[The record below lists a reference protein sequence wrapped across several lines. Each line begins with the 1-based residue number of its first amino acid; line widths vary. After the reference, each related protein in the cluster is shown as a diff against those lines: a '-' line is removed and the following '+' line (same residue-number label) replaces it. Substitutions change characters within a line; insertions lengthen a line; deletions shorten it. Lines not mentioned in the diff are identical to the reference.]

1 MAAKRKKAKTAAAA
15 AAPTGG
21 RGSKKTGTRKKTS
34 TKAAAAPA
42 PSNNEEVLLVGSKV
56 RQLIKDADCN
66 TGGDAVEGLN
76 QWVHFLIKQATARAQ
91 ANGRKTVRKHDF
103 MIA

>member
-15 AAPTGG
+15 APAG
-21 RGSKKTGTRKKTS
+21 RSAKKTNSRKKTS

-42 PSNNEEVLLVGSKV
+42 PSSNEEVLLVGSKV
-56 RQLIKDADCN
+56 RQMIKDADCN

-76 QWVHFLIKQATARAQ
+76 QWVHFLIKQATQRAQ
-91 ANGRKTVRKHDF
+91 ANGRKTVRRHDF
-103 MIA
+103 MI